1 MKRKCY
7 QVLCIAIIFLIVKFT
22 FYRPR
27 SIEKKAPSYQKKG
40 KLTPPPL
47 RTEPKG
53 ACTTTD
59 SGLARPLG

>member
-27 SIEKKAPSYQKKG
+27 SIEKKSPFLPEKG
-40 KLTPPPL
+40 EADTPTP
-47 RTEPKG
+47 TY
-53 ACTTTD
+53 
-59 SGLARPLG
+59 